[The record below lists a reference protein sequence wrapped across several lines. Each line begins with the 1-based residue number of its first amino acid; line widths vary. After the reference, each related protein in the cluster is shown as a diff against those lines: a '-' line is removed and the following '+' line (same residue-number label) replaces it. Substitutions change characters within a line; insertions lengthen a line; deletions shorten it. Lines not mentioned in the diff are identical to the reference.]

1 MSKHIRWLYEQLDRW
16 TGGGLISAEQA
27 ERIRQLYPPPR
38 AALPWGT
45 ILFSSLGAVVI
56 GLGVILLGAYNWQ
69 AIPKLGKLAIILG
82 AVAGTHAAGL
92 SLLSRP
98 DWRRHVG
105 EGLCV
110 LGTMFFGAGIW
121 LVAQVYHIDEH
132 FPNGFLIW
140 ALGALAMAWAL
151 PSLAQGLL
159 AAVLLTIWTCTEE
172 WGFDTGVYWSPVLIF
187 LGTGGLAWR
196 LRSSL
201 LWLVATLG
209 TWLAILANTS
219 TVSESLAAPVCLHV
233 SVALV
238 AAGILL
244 RRQPRLPRGGLIW
257 IVLGWA
263 GSLVIVY
270 LLGFPSIVDDLLRWH
285 RWHGE
290 MYQPLEFL
298 VYRWGPFVLALVAW
312 GAVAVRALVAAPAER
327 RIENYPP
334 EIWLLPL
341 SAGLAQMLAV
351 LDLAGAGWGSAGL
364 FGLVFLAVAVMWMAR
379 GCREGALPQMLIGS
393 LMLVALTL
401 ARYFDLFDSLAAR
414 GLAFIVVGG
423 MLFAE
428 GFFYRRT
435 RRATKE
441 TLP

>member
-1 MSKHIRWLYEQLDRW
+1 
-16 TGGGLISAEQA
+16 
-27 ERIRQLYPPPR
+27 
-38 AALPWGT
+38 
-45 ILFSSLGAVVI
+45 
-56 GLGVILLGAYNWQ
+56 
-69 AIPKLGKLAIILG
+69 
-82 AVAGTHAAGL
+82 
-92 SLLSRP
+92 
-98 DWRRHVG
+98 
-105 EGLCV
+105 
-110 LGTMFFGAGIW
+110 
-121 LVAQVYHIDEH
+121 
-132 FPNGFLIW
+132 
-140 ALGALAMAWAL
+140 MAWAV

-159 AAVLLTIWTCTEE
+159 AAVLLTIWTCTEQ
-172 WGFDTGVYWSPVLIF
+172 WGFHTAVHWAPVLIL

-219 TVSESLAAPVCLHV
+219 TVSGPLVAPVCLQA

-238 AAGILL
+238 AAGMLL
-244 RRQPRLPRGGLIW
+244 RRQPRLPRSGLIW
-257 IVLGWA
+257 MVLGWA

-270 LLGFPSIVDDLLRWH
+270 LLGFPSIVDDLLREH

-290 MYQPLEFL
+290 GHERLAFL
-298 VYRWGPFVLALVAW
+298 VYRWAPLVVALAAW
-312 GAVAVRALVAAPAER
+312 GAVAVRALVATPAER
-327 RIENYPP
+327 QIEKYPL

-435 RRATKE
+435 RRAAKE
-441 TLP
+441 P